1 MSDQSNTVN
10 IDKMIAKRLKQELTK
25 LAS

>member
-1 MSDQSNTVN
+1 MSDQSNTVTIN
-10 IDKMIAKRLKQELTK
+10 KMIAKRLKQELTK